1 MQSSTMTDN
10 NALSVASSLV
20 VVPHGTNRVAE
31 VRRRAATLLARSPQ
45 ETELVLRGA
54 HPDLIELSA
63 PEGKEKIALPDAVK
77 VLSPR
82 RPDEVAD
89 FIDERFL

>member
-1 MQSSTMTDN
+1 MQSATITDKN
-10 NALSVASSLV
+10 VDSASSSLI
-20 VVPHGTNRVAE
+20 VVPHGTDRIAKG
-31 VRRRAATLLARSPQ
+31 RRRAATLLARSPQ
-45 ETELVLRGA
+45 EIELVLRGV

-77 VLSPR
+77 ILSPR

-89 FIDERFL
+89 FIEEKFL

>member
-1 MQSSTMTDN
+1 M
-10 NALSVASSLV
+10 
-20 VVPHGTNRVAE
+20 PHGTDRVAE
-31 VRRRAATLLARSPQ
+31 GRRRAALLLARSPQ
-45 ETELVLRGA
+45 ESELVLCGA